1 MLSKQLAAA
10 GHTVIVIGRNPEHL
24 KELPVQTAIGSL
36 EDVDFLKRAF
46 EGADAVYTMVPP
58 NPVSNDQMGYH
69 EMLARNYADAITHSG
84 IRYVVNLSS
93 MGAHLA
99 TGGGLPS
106 GLHRV
111 ENILNTLPVNIK
123 HIRASYFYLNLM
135 TNISL
140 IKQMGIM
147 GNNYSV
153 EAGKLPIAAAVD
165 IAAAAGEEL
174 QSLNFKGHSVRY
186 VVSDETGTDEIA
198 SVIGQAIG
206 QAQLPWVRLE
216 DEQMYNA
223 MLQFGLSKDLANAI
237 VQTGSAID
245 KGILMEDYYLNRP
258 AVLGAV
264 RLPDFAKLFAHVYQ
278 SVQ

>member
-1 MLSKQLAAA
+1 
-10 GHTVIVIGRNPEHL
+10 
-24 KELPVQTAIGSL
+24 
-36 EDVDFLKRAF
+36 
-46 EGADAVYTMVPP
+46 MVPP
-58 NPVSNDQMGYH
+58 NPISNDQMGYH
-69 EMLARNYADAITHSG
+69 EMLARNYAEAITHGG

-93 MGAHLA
+93 IGAHLA

-123 HIRASYFYLNLM
+123 HIRAGYFYLNLL

-153 EAGKLPIAAAVD
+153 ETGKLPIAAAVD
-165 IAAAAGEEL
+165 IAAAAAEEL
-174 QSLNFKGHSVRY
+174 QSLSFKGHSVRY

-206 QAQLPWVRLE
+206 KEQLPWLRLE
-216 DEQMYNA
+216 NEQMYNA
-223 MLQFGLSKDLANAI
+223 MLQFGLSEDLANTI

-258 AVLGAV
+258 AALGAV
-264 RLPDFAKLFAHVYQ
+264 RLKDFAKTFAFIYEQ
-278 SVQ
+278 A